1 MPWYDL
7 PLEQLREYRT
17 STQEPEGLDDWWAR
31 RIEAARALA
40 RPPVLTPHQPRL
52 YDPVEVYDV
61 EFSGGGDDPVRAW
74 YLRPRDTPAA
84 PMIVKFIGYGGGRG
98 TPAEHMLL
106 PAVGYALL
114 VMDSRGQGGRWASGA
129 TPDGATG
136 TGPENSLVMTR
147 GITSP
152 EDYYYTRMFTDAARA
167 VDTAIELAGA
177 APGTAPAGTAPGA
190 GAGIAVTGGSQG
202 GALALAAAA
211 LRPDAVRVCHADV
224 PFLCDIQRAIT
235 LAPHA
240 PYTEIP
246 EFLAKNVQLIEP
258 TLNTLRYIDCAL
270 LARRITAATL
280 MSVGL
285 MDDICPPSTVFAAYN
300 EITADKEI
308 AVFPYSGHDWPA
320 AHAERQLAHL
330 RDHLPGYAAPSRTSR
345 G

>member
-61 EFSGGGDDPVRAW
+61 EFSGGGGDPVRAW

-177 APGTAPAGTAPGA
+177 AGA
-190 GAGIAVTGGSQG
+190 GAAPGIAVTGGSQG

-285 MDDICPPSTVFAAYN
+285 MDDICPPSTVFSAYN

-330 RDHLPGYAAPSRTSR
+330 RDHLPGYAAPSRASR

>member
-1 MPWYDL
+1 M
-7 PLEQLREYRT
+7 
-17 STQEPEGLDDWWAR
+17 
-31 RIEAARALA
+31 
-40 RPPVLTPHQPRL
+40 V
-52 YDPVEVYDV
+52 
-61 EFSGGGDDPVRAW
+61 
-74 YLRPRDTPAA
+74 
-84 PMIVKFIGYGGGRG
+84 VKFIGYGGGRG
-98 TPAEHMLL
+98 TPTEHVLL
-106 PAVGYALL
+106 PALGYALL
-114 VMDSRGQGGRWASGA
+114 VMDSRGQGGRWTTGA
-129 TPDGATG
+129 TPDGAAG

-152 EDYYYTRMFTDAARA
+152 EDYYYTRMFTDAVRA
-167 VDTAIELAGA
+167 VDTALELAGGHDA
-177 APGTAPAGTAPGA
+177 GHADGAPGV
-190 GAGIAVTGGSQG
+190 AVTGGSQG

-270 LARRITAATL
+270 LARRITATTL

-300 EITADKEI
+300 EITAEKDDRRLPVQRPRL
-308 AVFPYSGHDWPA
+308 ARRAHRTPASAPPPAPARVAAASAPRLGH
-320 AHAERQLAHL
+320 L
-330 RDHLPGYAAPSRTSR
+330 G
-345 G
+345 

>member
-1 MPWYDL
+1 M
-7 PLEQLREYRT
+7 
-17 STQEPEGLDDWWAR
+17 
-31 RIEAARALA
+31 
-40 RPPVLTPHQPRL
+40 
-52 YDPVEVYDV
+52 YDV
-61 EFSGGGDDPVRAW
+61 EFSGGDGDRVRAW
-74 YLRPRDTPAA
+74 YLRPRDAPAA
-84 PMIVKFIGYGGGRG
+84 PMVVKFIGYGGGRG
-98 TPAEHMLL
+98 TPTEHVLL
-106 PAVGYALL
+106 PALGYALL
-114 VMDSRGQGGRWASGA
+114 VMDSRGQGGRWATGA
-129 TPDGATG
+129 TPDGGTG

-152 EDYYYTRMFTDAARA
+152 EGYYYTRMFTDAARA
-167 VDTAIELAGA
+167 VDTAIELA
-177 APGTAPAGTAPGA
+177 AGPRRRHR
-190 GAGIAVTGGSQG
+190 AGIAVTGGSQG

-280 MSVGL
+280 ISVGL

-300 EITADKEI
+300 EITAEKEI
-308 AVFPYSGHDWPA
+308 AVFPYSGHGWPA

-330 RDHLPGYAAPSRTSR
+330 RQHLPA
-345 G
+345 